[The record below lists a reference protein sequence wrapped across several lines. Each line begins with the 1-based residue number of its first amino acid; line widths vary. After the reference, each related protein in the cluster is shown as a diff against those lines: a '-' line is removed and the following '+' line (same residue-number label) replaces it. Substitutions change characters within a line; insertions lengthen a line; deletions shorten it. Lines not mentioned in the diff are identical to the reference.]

1 MSQNIHIHDCND
13 FPFDTLKLSNPIAQS
28 GGTYLIR
35 FSHNNEPIYIQPPKC
50 SSKQGVIQSNRKFF
64 IDLMFSNENIEF
76 MEFLEKLEENCQQYI
91 FKNKSNWFDGDIEF
105 SDIENFFQSPSKMYK
120 SGKFY
125 LVRSIIPSILGKPQ
139 LSLYDE
145 QENNVDLT
153 TLTENDSI
161 MSILEISGIKCS
173 ARTFQVVLEIKQMMK
188 LEKRNLF
195 SKCLLSTTSKSE
207 KVSVVQEPIQH
218 QILDTPKYNTE
229 TLVVED
235 DISEHDEE
243 QPINNEESIVLE
255 DTQNTVEK
263 EDVPILEQQE
273 DNQEDNQEEILL
285 LEDKPNENA
294 ESEINIPKSEEE
306 TQGEIQEEK
315 EIDKITFNDTE
326 NNNKMFSQ
334 NLQELELCIDDL
346 EEQDA
351 FSINERKDIYYKMYK
366 DARKKAKIAKE
377 LALASYLEA
386 RNIKNT
392 YMLEDIENSD
402 SEDELETFETTN

>member
-145 QENNVDLT
+145 HENNVDLS
-153 TLTENDSI
+153 TLTADDSI

-195 SKCLLSTTSKSE
+195 SKCLLSTSKSE
-207 KVSVVQEPIQH
+207 KLSVVQEPVQ
-218 QILDTPKYNTE
+218 QQDLDRPKYNTE

-235 DISEHDEE
+235 DVSEHDEE
-243 QPINNEESIVLE
+243 EPIHNNNEQSIVLE
-255 DTQNTVEK
+255 DSQATVEK
-263 EDVPILEQQE
+263 EDVSLLEQE
-273 DNQEDNQEEILL
+273 DTQEEILL
-285 LEDKPNENA
+285 LEDKQNDTTENDIHIPN
-294 ESEINIPKSEEE
+294 PEEE
-306 TQGEIQEEK
+306 TQEIQEET
-315 EIDKITFNDTE
+315 ESDKITFNDTE
-326 NNNKMFSQ
+326 DNNKMFSQ
-334 NLQELELCIDDL
+334 NLQELELCVDDL
-346 EEQDA
+346 EEQDV

-402 SEDELETFETTN
+402 SEDELETFETAN